1 MTVTP
6 PRLRRRA
13 QRHDTIPPRKVVFR
27 ALLSTGVV
35 VGLVALA
42 LSIYGGAPWNSYKT
56 IYVTVPDTGNLRAH
70 DPVRIA
76 GVLVGQV
83 SGISVTQTGDA
94 RLALQ
99 INSGTKLPTGTT
111 FALRANGLLG
121 SRYVQLLPGHGST
134 ELADNTTLRGGTDSL
149 SYGVPEALNVFN
161 QETRGK
167 LGSMITGLG
176 QGLLGRGTGLNQTI
190 QQISAESK
198 PAQLLV
204 HSLIAANLQS
214 LIPDLDTLSRPLDSA
229 RTVIGKLLAPTA
241 KALQP
246 FDSQRSALQ
255 NALTQAPSALQATI
269 AGLGNG
275 ERLLDAADNLAL
287 QAQQVLPLAPDGFRQ
302 ATALLADSNPA
313 LREARLLLVNL
324 EPTVPA
330 VLRVTHG
337 LSPVLDPFSNAL
349 GLAIPIVDQ
358 LGPYGCNVEN
368 TAAVLRSMTGY
379 GGTGSGPDGP
389 AMAFRLEIVA
399 APPTEILGT
408 KDYTGLVKR
417 VGYAPPCTNLADTY
431 PTSTSPLTGIG
442 SGK

>member
-1 MTVTP
+1 MTVTS
-6 PRLRRRA
+6 PRSSRRH
-13 QRHDTIPPRKVVFR
+13 QRHDTTPPRKVLFR
-27 ALLSTGVV
+27 ALVSTGVV
-35 VGLVALA
+35 VALVALS
-42 LSIYGGAPWNSYKT
+42 LSIYGGAPWNNYKT

-76 GVLVGQV
+76 GVQVGQV

-99 INSGTKLPTGTT
+99 INSGTKLPSGTT

-121 SRYVQLLPGHGST
+121 SRYVQLVPGHGST
-134 ELADNTTLRGGTDSL
+134 ELASGTTLHGGADAL

-161 QETRGK
+161 QETRGE
-167 LGSMITGLG
+167 LATMINGLG
-176 QGLLGRGTGLNQTI
+176 QGLLGRGAGLNQTI
-190 QQISAESK
+190 HLISAESK
-198 PAQLLV
+198 PAQQLV
-204 HSLIAANLQS
+204 HSLISAHLQA
-214 LIPDLDTLSRPLDSA
+214 LIPDLDTLSRPLDAA

-246 FDSQRSALQ
+246 FASQRSALQ
-255 NALTQAPSALQATI
+255 NALTQAPSALQSAT

-275 ERLLDAADNLAL
+275 ERLLSAADNLAL

-302 ATALLADSNPA
+302 ATALLADSHPA
-313 LREARLLLVNL
+313 LREARVLLVNL
-324 EPTVPA
+324 QPTIPA
-330 VLRVTHG
+330 VLRVTNG
-337 LSPVLDPFSNAL
+337 LSPVLNPFSDAL
-349 GLAIPIVDQ
+349 SMGIPIVNQ
-358 LGPYGCNVEN
+358 VGPYGCNIEN

-379 GGTGSGPDGP
+379 GGTGTGPDGP
-389 AMAFRLEIVA
+389 AMAFRLEIIA

-408 KDYTGLVKR
+408 KDYTGLIQR
-417 VGYAPPCTNLADTY
+417 AGYAPPCTNLADTY

>member
-1 MTVTP
+1 MTVTT
-6 PRLRRRA
+6 PRSTRRHR
-13 QRHDTIPPRKVVFR
+13 RHDTVPPRTVLFR
-27 ALLSTGVV
+27 ALISAGAVV
-35 VGLVALA
+35 LLVALA

-76 GVLVGQV
+76 GVQVGQV
-83 SGISVTQTGDA
+83 SGISVTQAGDA

-99 INSGTKLPTGTT
+99 VNSSTKLPSGTV

-121 SRYVQLLPGHGST
+121 SRYVQLIPGHGST
-134 ELADNTTLRGGTDSL
+134 ELADGTTLHGGADAL

-161 QETRGK
+161 QETRGA
-167 LGSMITGLG
+167 LGKTVTGLG
-176 QGLLGRGTGLNQTI
+176 EGLLGRGSGLNQTI
-190 QQISAESK
+190 HLISTESK

-204 HSLIAANLQS
+204 HSLIGAHLQA
-214 LIPDLDTLSRPLDSA
+214 LIPDLDTLSRPLNSD
-229 RTVIGKLLAPTA
+229 RVEIGKLLAPAA
-241 KALQP
+241 KALRP
-246 FDSQRSALQ
+246 FVSQRSALQ
-255 NALTQAPSALQATI
+255 NALTQAPSALQSAT

-275 ERLLDAADNLAL
+275 ERLLYAADNLAL

-302 ATALLADSNPA
+302 ATALLADSHPA
-313 LREARLLLVNL
+313 LREARRLLVQL

-330 VLRVTHG
+330 VLQITNG
-337 LSPVLDPFSNAL
+337 LSPVLNPFNDAL
-349 GLAIPIVDQ
+349 SLGIPIVNQ
-358 LGPYGCNVEN
+358 ASPYGCNIEN

-379 GGTGSGPDGP
+379 GGTGTGPDGP
-389 AMAFRLEIVA
+389 AMAFRLEIIA

-417 VGYAPPCTNLADTY
+417 TGYAPPCTNLADTY